1 MYRDILEYFT
11 EKTDEGYKFKKGVME
26 TIYEKQDNPFE
37 WLDETTAKT
46 LDERFILEHS
56 GSKKLSPLFERLIF
70 FSRVY
75 ETPFAVMDK
84 LADDVINAY
93 ADKWNKLY
101 SAIISSSYNPLENY
115 NMEQVETPD
124 ITRERDTSQN
134 TKVTTSSSGD
144 SSSGVHGFNSAVAVP
159 TEEGETSSEVTVEGD
174 KKDNTTHEEET
185 ETGTRELTRHGNIGV
200 TTSQQML
207 ESEVTLREKVN
218 FYNIVLN
225 DIAKLLCLNV
235 Y

>member
-1 MYRDILEYFT
+1 MDITIFQYFV
-11 EKTDEGYKFKKGVME
+11 EKTDDGYRFKKGVLE
-26 TIYEKQDNPFE
+26 IIQERENNPFE
-37 WLDETTAKT
+37 WLNESTAKT
-46 LDERFILEHS
+46 LDERFLLEHS
-56 GSKKLSPLFERLIF
+56 GSKKISPLFERLIF
-70 FSRVY
+70 FSNIY
-75 ETPFAVMDK
+75 ETPFTPIDK

-101 SAIISSSYNPLENY
+101 NAIISSNYNPLENY

-124 ITRERDTSQN
+124 ITRERDTEQN

-144 SSSGVHGFNSAVAVP
+144 SGSSVHGFNSGVAVP
-159 TEEGETSSEVTVEGD
+159 TTEGNTSSEVTVEGD
-174 KKDNTTHEEET
+174 KADNTTHEAET

-207 ESEVTLREKVN
+207 ESEVTLREKTN

>member
-1 MYRDILEYFT
+1 MHITIAEYFI
-11 EKTDEGYKFKKGVME
+11 EKTDDGYRFKKGVME
-26 TIYEKQDNPFE
+26 TIQERQTNPFT
-37 WLDETTAKT
+37 WLSSTLAKT
-46 LDERFILEHS
+46 IDERFILEHS
-56 GSKKLSPLFERLIF
+56 GSKKLSPLFTRLIY
-70 FSRVY
+70 FSRIY
-75 ETPFAVMDK
+75 ETPFNEMEK

-101 SAIISSSYNPLENY
+101 NAIITSNYNPLENY

-124 ITRERDTSQN
+124 ITRERDTEQN

-144 SSSGVHGFNSAVAVP
+144 SSGSVHGFNSVVAVP

-174 KKDNTTHEEET
+174 KADNTTHEAET